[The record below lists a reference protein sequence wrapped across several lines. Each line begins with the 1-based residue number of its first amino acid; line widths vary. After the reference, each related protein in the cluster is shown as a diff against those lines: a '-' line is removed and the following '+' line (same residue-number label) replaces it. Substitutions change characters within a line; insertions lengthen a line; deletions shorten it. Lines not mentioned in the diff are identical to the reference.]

1 MKQMTVTIAS
11 VPDRDNL
18 VAELWCENELWG
30 ELSQEQGEL
39 KLEIYPT
46 ANGQAWNLRY
56 EEVIDVIQEAKDK
69 LLERDKQSASR
80 HTPPD
85 AAVPSKYVVP
95 YPKHIHTAQ

>member
-1 MKQMTVTIAS
+1 MTVTIAS

-46 ANGQAWNLRY
+46 ANGWNLRY
-56 EEVIDVIQEAKDK
+56 EDVIDVIQEAKDK
-69 LLERDKQSASR
+69 LLIEDTL
-80 HTPPD
+80 H
-85 AAVPSKYVVP
+85 V
-95 YPKHIHTAQ
+95 